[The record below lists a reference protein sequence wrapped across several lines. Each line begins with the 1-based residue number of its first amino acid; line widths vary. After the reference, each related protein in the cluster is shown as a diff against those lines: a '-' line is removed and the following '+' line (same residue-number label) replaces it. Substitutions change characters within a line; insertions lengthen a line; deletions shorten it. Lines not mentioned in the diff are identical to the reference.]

1 MEKENTHKQLLNRN
15 KDITEE
21 LESLMRKS
29 EREGTL
35 NNEDE
40 KLFLELSAEFKENDE
55 ARKKIERESQM
66 AVIKEAMKNPA
77 NLTPGDQS
85 DKVLDSDP
93 IGEPRSIE
101 EGRTFKNPWDMSEIR
116 TFGKSPR
123 QMNSELRARALS
135 AVEKMPGASDSV
147 RKAATSIVEQ
157 WDSREG
163 KIAQHVLATSSPT
176 YMRAFEKLAR
186 NQVNLL
192 DMEERDAVDRT
203 MSLTDSAGGYLVP
216 FQLDP
221 TVIITSDGTFNEI
234 RMAARRVVATGD
246 VWNGVSAGATTW
258 SWDAEEAEVSDDAST
273 FAQPTI
279 PIYKAAGFIP
289 ISIEALADEQNV
301 TAEVGRLLAFGKDT
315 LEAEAF
321 STGAGSTEPTG
332 IVTALVGGSYEVAA
346 TTADTFG
353 LEDVYALDGALPAR
367 YRPRASWLA
376 HRGIYNLIR
385 QFDTAGGAALWE
397 RLGADVP
404 PRLLGRSAYESEGM
418 DGTVTA
424 SSTNYILIYGDFSN
438 YVIADRIGTTV
449 EFVPHLF
456 GASFRPTGQR
466 GWYAYYRVGADSVN
480 DAAFRLLNA

>member
-157 WDSREG
+157 WDSGSG

-186 NQVNLL
+186 NQDNLL

-234 RMAARRVVATGD
+234 RLAARRVVATGD
-246 VWNGVSAGATTW
+246 VWNGVSAGATSW